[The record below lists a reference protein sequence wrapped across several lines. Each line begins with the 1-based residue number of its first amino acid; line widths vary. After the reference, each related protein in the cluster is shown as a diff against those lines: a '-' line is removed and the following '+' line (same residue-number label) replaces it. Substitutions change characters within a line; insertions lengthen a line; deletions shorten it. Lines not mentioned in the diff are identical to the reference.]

1 MILAWTSGVKL
12 KPPEHGG
19 DDNRR
24 RHGRLKT
31 EGTLSSLGEV
41 VDISASGMRVV
52 RKGTMPVAEGE
63 MFRIELQIDKQV
75 LPVDVQV
82 RRIRKLGR
90 RKMEFGLE
98 FINLSDENRM
108 NITRLA
114 RIAAQGARALW

>member
-1 MILAWTSGVKL
+1 MDFWRQTETPAT
-12 KPPEHGG
+12 

-41 VDISASGMRVV
+41 VDISASGMRVI
-52 RKGTMPVAEGE
+52 RKGSMPVTEGE
-63 MFRIELQIDKQV
+63 AFRIELQIDKQV
-75 LPVDVQV
+75 LPVDVAV
-82 RRIRKLGR
+82 RRIRKIGR
-90 RKMEFGLE
+90 RKTEFGVE
-98 FINLSDENRM
+98 FINLSEEDRM